1 MLNLL
6 HGSLLETW
14 KDLVPLPNP
23 LHTADGEAGRG
34 LALVDTYS
42 VLEKLVEF
50 DKLIRV
56 EFTHIIRM
64 VAGPSPTAPSD
75 SITSRWEAIRLR
87 DIINTHY
94 CVEFLTIK
102 YVSAFLQA
110 PREPSLMALRG
121 CTSPP
126 GPPSSS
132 TSGQAPAP

>member
-64 VAGPSPTAPSD
+64 VAGVDCLPFAAKQTAP
-75 SITSRWEAIRLR
+75 T
-87 DIINTHY
+87 
-94 CVEFLTIK
+94 
-102 YVSAFLQA
+102 QQ
-110 PREPSLMALRG
+110 
-121 CTSPP
+121 
-126 GPPSSS
+126 SS
-132 TSGQAPAP
+132 

>member
-1 MLNLL
+1 MVVSWRR
-6 HGSLLETW
+6 GRTW
-14 KDLVPLPNP
+14 CHCQTHCTLQTEKPGGDW
-23 LHTADGEAGRG
+23 HWI
-34 LALVDTYS
+34 DTYS

-87 DIINTHY
+87 DLINTHY
-94 CVEFLTIK
+94 CVKFLTIK

-110 PREPSLMALRG
+110 PQEPSLMALHA